1 MTPFDLTWPRT
12 TSRTVLRLLT
22 MDDVAAMHSYRS
34 LPEVCRFLTHD
45 VLTREE
51 VARRITS
58 RLPEDQPTHGP
69 LTCGVAIVVDGRM
82 VGDAMLRMDEGG
94 RLWIGYGLHPSVWGR
109 GVATEVATEL
119 VAIGR
124 SLGLSVWA
132 DSFADN
138 VASQVVLERAGF
150 ALDHEAATAEG
161 LMRVFTDTA
170 S

>member
-1 MTPFDLTWPRT
+1 M
-12 TSRTVLRLLT
+12 
-22 MDDVAAMHSYRS
+22 
-34 LPEVCRFLTHD
+34 
-45 VLTREE
+45 
-51 VARRITS
+51 
-58 RLPEDQPTHGP
+58 
-69 LTCGVAIVVDGRM
+69 
-82 VGDAMLRMDEGG
+82 
-94 RLWIGYGLHPSVWGR
+94 WGR

-138 VASQVVLERAGF
+138 VASQVVLERAGL

-161 LMRVFTDTA
+161 LMHVFTETA